1 MNIRTAASLLVAV
14 VGVPAAF
21 LCAGCPSEDLTSEE
35 AQEAVEEVSLASQAS
50 SVAEGSIE
58 LTTSFT
64 LGAGVDAA
72 AEEIREFVVS
82 QLACAEVEREG
93 ATVTIQYG
101 ATGSCLWHG
110 QTYTGTHAVTV
121 TRSEENDV
129 LVHHEWTE
137 LSNGR
142 VSVDGSADVTWDL
155 DAKTRRV
162 VHELTWTRLRDNRQG
177 TGSGDRLQSPLDGD
191 WTSGIVIDGERA
203 WQGARGNWT
212 LDIEQVEWQWVDPL
226 PQSGTYTAITPAGKE
241 VSMSF
246 SRTGDHTIHVTVDG
260 ARRDF
265 EFDVTS
271 LGEVE

>member
-1 MNIRTAASLLVAV
+1 MNIRTAATLLFAV
-14 VGVPAAF
+14 VSLPATL

-35 AQEAVEEVSLASQAS
+35 ALEAVEEVSLASQAS
-50 SVAEGSIE
+50 NVAEGSIE

-72 AEEIREFVVS
+72 AEEIRGFVVA

-121 TRSEENDV
+121 SRSEENDV
-129 LVHHEWTE
+129 LVHHEWTA
-137 LSNGR
+137 LSNGI

-162 VHELTWTRLRDNRQG
+162 VHEVTWTRLRDNRQG

-191 WTSGIVIDGERA
+191 WTAGILIDGERA
-203 WQGARGNWT
+203 WESERGTWK
-212 LDIEQVEWQWVDPL
+212 LDIDQVEWQWIDPV
-226 PQSGTYTAITPAGKE
+226 PQSGSYTATTPAGKE

-246 SRTGDHTIHVTVDG
+246 SRTGEHTIHVTVEG

-265 EFDVTS
+265 EFNVTS